1 MFETATLSYG
11 PPSKRVWATAMGFT
25 GQAVL
30 IGCAVLAPLISPQ
43 TLGRAFLVTALV
55 TPGAPP
61 PPPPPGPRIVPRSHA
76 AASQIFRNIL
86 TEPVNIPR
94 IAAILVEEPPEAA
107 DSGPGVQGG
116 VPGGVREGAQNGLV
130 SSILN
135 EGARIGA
142 GGASPRDGRTRGSEG
157 AAGAG
162 QTAAHH
168 AAPHG
173 HADS

>member
-43 TLGRAFLVTALV
+43 TLGRAFLVTTLV

-61 PPPPPGPRIVPRSHA
+61 PPPPPGPRIVPRSPHA
-76 AASQIFRNIL
+76 VATQIFRNIL

-94 IAAILVEEPPEAA
+94 IAARSLRNRPRPRTVGPACRAA
-107 DSGPGVQGG
+107 CPAAFA
-116 VPGGVREGAQNGLV
+116 RECK
-130 SSILN
+130 
-135 EGARIGA
+135 
-142 GGASPRDGRTRGSEG
+142 
-157 AAGAG
+157 
-162 QTAAHH
+162 TAW
-168 AAPHG
+168 
-173 HADS
+173 